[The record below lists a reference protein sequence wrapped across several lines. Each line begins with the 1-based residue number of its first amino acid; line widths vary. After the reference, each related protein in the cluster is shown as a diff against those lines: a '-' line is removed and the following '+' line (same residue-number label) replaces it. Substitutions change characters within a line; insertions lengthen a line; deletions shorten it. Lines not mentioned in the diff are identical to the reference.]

1 MHVYILLCYNGED
14 PAQSTFFLI
23 IDLIT
28 EFISVIDINECVEA
42 ALSMNDTPLCDEKK
56 MCQNIP
62 GSYQC
67 VCPLGTQLY
76 KIKDECIAG

>member
-1 MHVYILLCYNGED
+1 MCMYTLLCYNGED
-14 PAQSTFFLI
+14 PAQPMFFFKI
-23 IDLIT
+23 IT
-28 EFISVIDINECVEA
+28 EFISAVDINECVEN
-42 ALSMNDTPLCDEKK
+42 ALSVNDIPLCDDKK